1 MDNDKLINS
10 LEKFSGSL
18 LVTIFAIFAFTSGT
32 ILGTN
37 SNCVKWMFLASL
49 GLAILSLVFSYRAIS
64 VPINVYVSQDVE
76 QLTGSKSKG
85 RELTIIER
93 KSMVRGVKTQW
104 MLSLAS
110 LAMLAASV
118 ATYLFTD
125 NTPSVIIKKPVEVM
139 DISDGVDP

>member
-37 SNCVKWMFLASL
+37 SNSVKWMFLASL
-49 GLAILSLVFSYRAIS
+49 GLAILSLFFSYRAIS
-64 VPINVYVSQDVE
+64 VPINVYVSQEVE
-76 QLTGSKSKG
+76 RLTGSKSKG
-85 RELTIIER
+85 RELTFIER

-125 NTPSVIIKKPVEVM
+125 NTPSVIIKKPVEVI